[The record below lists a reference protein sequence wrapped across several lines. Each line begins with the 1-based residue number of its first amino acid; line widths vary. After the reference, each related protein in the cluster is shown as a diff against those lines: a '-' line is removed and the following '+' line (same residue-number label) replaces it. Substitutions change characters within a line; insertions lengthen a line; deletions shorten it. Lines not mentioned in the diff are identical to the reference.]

1 MLIQKGGGEGMILTF
16 ILFFLKA
23 LGVIKV
29 SWFIVFVPFLIVLG
43 MIAIF
48 IGFILFMNSK
58 IKKEIKL
65 SGHDIRMKEMDRN
78 FQKAESDYE
87 IHKAEFDEKIKR
99 LRGD

>member
-1 MLIQKGGGEGMILTF
+1 MILTF

-23 LGVIKV
+23 LGVIEV

-48 IGFILFMNSK
+48 IGFILFINSK
-58 IKKEIKL
+58 IKKEMKL
-65 SGHDIRMKEMDRN
+65 SGHDIRIQERDRN
-78 FQKAESDYE
+78 FQKAKVDYE
-87 IHKAEFDEKIKR
+87 LHKAGFGEKIKR